1 MSCPIGPRP
10 VASLRPAY
18 PSRRPASRLPWRH
31 AVAARLDGP
40 AMLGFVQ
47 ARREDAVGPSWAPN
61 QCCYRSHPA
70 HPRPRRMRAPIFFPV
85 ASS

>member
-1 MSCPIGPRP
+1 MIEGAECPSGPRR

-47 ARREDAVGPSWAPN
+47 AMREDAAGASLGP
-61 QCCYRSHPA
+61 
-70 HPRPRRMRAPIFFPV
+70 
-85 ASS
+85 

>member
-31 AVAARLDGP
+31 AVAAPFDGP
-40 AMLGFVQ
+40 AMLGSVQ
-47 ARREDAVGPSWAPN
+47 ARREDAVG
-61 QCCYRSHPA
+61 
-70 HPRPRRMRAPIFFPV
+70 
-85 ASS
+85 ASLGP

>member
-47 ARREDAVGPSWAPN
+47 ARREDAAGASLGP
-61 QCCYRSHPA
+61 
-70 HPRPRRMRAPIFFPV
+70 
-85 ASS
+85 